1 MEDYTAEMIRDMAFS
16 FCPQCGTA
24 IVPNHK
30 GRPKKVLLTGMP
42 VTVEQHPPEAGELE
56 DRAVEDLPGVRQGV
70 FLPAPVWSGTEILQ
84 PCLCKQRTLEG
95 GRCKWKNR

>member
-1 MEDYTAEMIRDMAFS
+1 MEDDTAEMIRDMAFS

-56 DRAVEDLPGVRQGV
+56 DRAVKGLPGVRQGV
-70 FLPAPVWSGTEILQ
+70 FLSASVRVGTEILQ
-84 PCLCKQRTLEG
+84 SGLCQPGQEEG
-95 GRCKWKNR
+95 GEQE

>member
-1 MEDYTAEMIRDMAFS
+1 MEDDTAEMIRDMAFS

-56 DRAVEDLPGVRQGV
+56 DRAVKDLPGVRQGV
-70 FLPAPVWSGTEILQ
+70 FLSASVRVGTEILQ